1 MKHCIKNMSNHSC
14 LLQLCQDFWPPGWWW
29 CSVQRSWQEPAR
41 RRPRWGCLQ
50 AGRQPS
56 HRHELEKALT
66 SNSTNKW
73 LLSIVRCHLHAR
85 QVQVQRD
92 TPLHGDLCNLVWSEG
107 WSLFKSRSSPLN
119 QSDRTYSWWQ
129 DCQLGSGTSL
139 YWSQGHIREKSLP
152 ISASKVHQT
161 HTFEHDRGSC

>member
-1 MKHCIKNMSNHSC
+1 MTFSHLDGDDVGFNALDKSK
-14 LLQLCQDFWPPGWWW
+14 
-29 CSVQRSWQEPAR
+29 R
-41 RRPRWGCLQ
+41 RGGHGEAVFKL
-50 AGRQPS
+50 GGNL
-56 HRHELEKALT
+56 HRHELEKARMPQRQV
-66 SNSTNKW
+66 TNRW